1 MEKDFEKEE
10 RLAKLQMDLFWNVI
24 FREIDRL
31 VDKLDATEKD
41 DAFKKLFYDGHR
53 AKQIEILKDTIIAN
67 KNTGINYLVEGIAGV
82 GKTTFIERL
91 IAERKYFNANG
102 VHISYVRSINKKKDD
117 YLAVFV
123 EELSKY
129 FDALG
134 NPYKGR
140 IDTSTYEDIC
150 RTIDG
155 FACHINGIENQKLI
169 PIVFIDDLDYVEDG
183 WKNIIDKLNHFIF
196 SDKISI
202 CITMRPRLWAQL
214 SNSDDRTTR
223 NFDKSSSFTLSP
235 IPISEIIHSKIF
247 LILNEYEVYKSST
260 VKETFKKIMGYF
272 SFWERADNTLLKI
285 LKSHGIDDIDKFQKI
300 DYPFSPEFEYFLQKV
315 TGYNLRR
322 MFLIIKKSISFII
335 EGGELE
341 ENSTGVWKLKKSVIR
356 DLFFSVENPDIEY
369 NVLNLHFIR
378 SEKTNKSICYYILLL
393 MSTNSLKKLFEIDD
407 EKFIKS
413 ISDTVGGGISNKN
426 IISIIKKL
434 SEKNFALLD
443 LVKNTGD
450 IEKYEISEKGRYYLN
465 ELSKWDEYIEIFG
478 SPDEPIKIS

>member
-1 MEKDFEKEE
+1 MEKDFDKEK
-10 RLAKLQMDLFWNVI
+10 RMNKLQMDLFWNVV

-31 VDKLDATEKD
+31 VDKLDASEKD

-53 AKQIEILKDTIIAN
+53 AKQIEILKDAIITN
-67 KNTGINYLVEGIAGV
+67 KNTGINYLIEGVAGV

-129 FDALG
+129 FDAIE
-134 NPYKGR
+134 NPYKGK
-140 IDTSTYEDIC
+140 IDTSSFEDIC

-155 FACHINGIENQKLI
+155 FARHLNGIENQKLI

-183 WKNIIDKLNHFIF
+183 WKIIIDKLNHFIF

-223 NFDKSSSFTLSP
+223 NFDKSSSLTLSP

-247 LILNEYEVYKSST
+247 LILKDYEEYKSSAI
-260 VKETFKKIMGYF
+260 KEKFKKLIGYI
-272 SFWERADNTLLKI
+272 SFWDRADNTLLKV
-285 LKSHGIDDIDKFQKI
+285 LKAHGINNLDEFNKI
-300 DYPFSPEFEYFLQKV
+300 DYPFNEEFEHFLQKV

-341 ENSTGVWKLKKSVIR
+341 ENSTGVWKLKKESIR

-369 NVLNLHFIR
+369 NVLNLHFVR

-393 MSTNSLKKLFEIDD
+393 MSNNSLKKQFEIDD
-407 EKFIKS
+407 DKFIKS
-413 ISDTVGGGISNKN
+413 ISDMVGGGIPNKN

-443 LVKNTGD
+443 LVKNTGEK
-450 IEKYEISEKGRYYLN
+450 EKYEISEKGRYYLN
-465 ELSKWDEYIEIFG
+465 ELSKWNEYIEVFG
-478 SPDEPIKIS
+478 SPDEPIKMS